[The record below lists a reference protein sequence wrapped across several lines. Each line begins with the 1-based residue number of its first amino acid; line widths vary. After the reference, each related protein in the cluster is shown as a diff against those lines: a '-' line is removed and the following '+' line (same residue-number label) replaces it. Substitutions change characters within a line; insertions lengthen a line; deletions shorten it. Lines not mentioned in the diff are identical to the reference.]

1 MLKPLGKW
9 LKSSR
14 LVEMSEERATE
25 HLPLGMEH
33 ILTIPASI
41 QSSKLSQDIVNTIF
55 SITAK
60 PPFREVVVEVI
71 KSIIAHELTRL
82 VNARYSISVEE
93 DADWGFMYIIT
104 LETSARKAL
113 EVNLELQK
121 RFPGIPIVV
130 KWTGSMDLSEEE
142 LTDYIVR
149 ITRAGGFKAKAP
161 PGFSSVEVVREIR
174 EE

>member
-1 MLKPLGKW
+1 
-9 LKSSR
+9 
-14 LVEMSEERATE
+14 MSEERATE

-41 QSSKLSQDIVNTIF
+41 QSSKLSQDIVNAIF

>member
-1 MLKPLGKW
+1 
-9 LKSSR
+9 
-14 LVEMSEERATE
+14 MSEERATE

-33 ILTIPASI
+33 IFTIPASI
-41 QSSKLSQDIVNTIF
+41 QSSKLSQDIVNAIF

-60 PPFREVVVEVI
+60 PPFREVMVEVI

-93 DADWGFMYIIT
+93 DVDWGFMYIIT

-130 KWTGSMDLSEEE
+130 KWIGSMDLSEEE
-142 LTDYIVR
+142 LTDYIVK
-149 ITRAGGFKAKAP
+149 ITRAGGFKAKAL